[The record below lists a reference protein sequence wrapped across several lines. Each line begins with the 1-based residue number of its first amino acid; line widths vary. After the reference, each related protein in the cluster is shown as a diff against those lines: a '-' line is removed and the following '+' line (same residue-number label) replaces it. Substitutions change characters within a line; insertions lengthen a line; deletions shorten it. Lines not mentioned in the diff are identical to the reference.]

1 MIKLGNYFCIFMD
14 LLLALDLEVV
24 QMDFAECLHF
34 VPLVHLVQGSEDP
47 LTALLLGLGFMF
59 DLMLSE

>member
-1 MIKLGNYFCIFMD
+1 
-14 LLLALDLEVV
+14 
-24 QMDFAECLHF
+24 MDFAESLHL

-47 LTALLLGLGFMF
+47 LTALLFGPCFMF